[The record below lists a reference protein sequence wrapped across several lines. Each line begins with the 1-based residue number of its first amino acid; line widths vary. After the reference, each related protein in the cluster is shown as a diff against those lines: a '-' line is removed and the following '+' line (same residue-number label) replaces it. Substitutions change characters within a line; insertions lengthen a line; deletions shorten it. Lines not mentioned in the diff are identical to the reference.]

1 MKSSARYSALAWL
14 VVLAGGGGCSFI
26 DRHETLEP
34 RSVLAKATPADD
46 TINLEIY
53 FAKTVLN
60 DSALN
65 RSLWTQVDEQRI
77 DADLRKLLAQDGIRV
92 GVLGPQAPPEL
103 ARMLALTDQPIEKP
117 TDGTPLEVDTEPA
130 VTLRRLQARVGRRN
144 EIVSSN
150 RYDELPL
157 IRRSGEQL
165 TGKTYRGADG
175 RFALRGFTDTG
186 GMVRL
191 ELVPELH
198 HGEQQPRW
206 VGTDGVLRLEA
217 GKPRE
222 VFQELAVAVTL
233 APGEMLLMTTMPE
246 KSGTLG
252 HYFFTQPASER
263 PAQKLLVLRPSQ
275 AASDELFADGGG

>member
-1 MKSSARYSALAWL
+1 MKSSAMYSALVWL
-14 VVLAGGGGCSFI
+14 VVLTGGGGCSFI
-26 DRHETLEP
+26 DRYETLEP
-34 RSVLAKATPADD
+34 RSILAKATPADD

-60 DSALN
+60 DPALN
-65 RSLWTQVDEQRI
+65 QSLWTQVDEQRI
-77 DADLRKLLAQDGIRV
+77 DADLRKRLAHDGIRV

-103 ARMLALTDQPIEKP
+103 ARLLALTDQPIEKP

-130 VTLRRLQARVGRRN
+130 VTLRRLQARAGRRN
-144 EIVSSN
+144 EIMSSN
-150 RYDELPL
+150 TYDELPL

-165 TGKTYRGADG
+165 VGKTFRGADG
-175 RFALRGFTDTG
+175 RFALRGFSDAG

-222 VFQELAVAVTL
+222 VFQELAVSVTL

-252 HYFFTQPASER
+252 HYFFTQPTSAQ
-263 PAQKLLVLRPSQ
+263 PAQKLLVLRPTQ
-275 AASDELFADGGG
+275 AASDELFAGSDQ